1 MVMGLVS
8 GTKLGL
14 SHADL
19 ASYCVTLTFNLLGLS
34 FPICK
39 MRIKWS
45 CEAFVTVCVWTA
57 GTGKNWTEHL
67 AECPAESGRAGSQE
81 LVSLPLSPT
90 ALLWDWT
97 HGQAFLSISIW

>member
-39 MRIKWS
+39 MGVREVVSGAHSNLILGCSRDHFVHPIGSSPRERGVVCAEWGGVPQRCGGSSGILEGWGGWKW
-45 CEAFVTVCVWTA
+45 
-57 GTGKNWTEHL
+57 
-67 AECPAESGRAGSQE
+67 
-81 LVSLPLSPT
+81 
-90 ALLWDWT
+90 
-97 HGQAFLSISIW
+97 